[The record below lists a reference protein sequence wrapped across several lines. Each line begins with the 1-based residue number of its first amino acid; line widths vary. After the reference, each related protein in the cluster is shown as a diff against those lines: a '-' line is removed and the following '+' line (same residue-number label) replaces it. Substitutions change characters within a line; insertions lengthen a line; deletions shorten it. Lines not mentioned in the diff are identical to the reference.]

1 MAWSESTNLRGVVRC
16 CHLGMFIQAM
26 VINLAPLLFIPLRE
40 ELGLSFEQ
48 LGRLILVNFLTQMTV
63 DLLCTAL
70 ADRVSTKALVVLAN
84 LSAALGL
91 VWFALGSR
99 SPHHA
104 YEQLM
109 AGTVVFSIGCGLLEV
124 LLSPIIQ
131 AVPSERKA
139 GSMALLHAFYPIGKV
154 VVIVVTGYALHRV
167 GLEHWRGVMLAWT
180 VVPLLNT
187 VGFMMIDLPPFAEPG
202 RRQRLRDL
210 VSRPTYRLVVLAMIF
225 AGATEVTLA
234 QWASAYAERALG
246 VTKLVADLVGFGLF
260 GLGMVAGRLWFGF
273 HGEGR
278 HLRGWMQSGC
288 WGSFAACL
296 VIALS
301 PWPALALLAG
311 LPAGFFV
318 SMLWPGTLSLSAA
331 RFPLAGASMFALL
344 AAGGDFGCG
353 LMPWWLGV
361 VADGAARFAPGW
373 ASGVSPEAFGLRVG
387 LLFTAVYPVVLSVL
401 LARFHREDQGEAG

>member
-1 MAWSESTNLRGVVRC
+1 MAWSESTNLRRVVRC

-91 VWFALGSR
+91 VWFAFGSR
-99 SPHHA
+99 SPLHA
-104 YEQLM
+104 YEHLM

-154 VVIVVTGYALHRV
+154 VVIVVTGWALHRV
-167 GLEHWRGVMLAWT
+167 GLAHWRGVMLAWT

-187 VGFMMIDLPPFAEPG
+187 VGFMMIELPPFAEAG

-210 VSRPTYRLVVLAMIF
+210 VSQPAYRLVVLAMVF

-246 VTKLVADLVGFGLF
+246 VSKLVADLLGFGLF

-278 HLRGWMQSGC
+278 HLRGWMQTGC

-296 VIALS
+296 VIGLA
-301 PWPALALLAG
+301 PWPGLALLAG

-361 VADGAARFAPGW
+361 VADGAARIAPGW
-373 ASGVSPEAFGLRVG
+373 TLGISAEAFGLRVG
-387 LLFTAVYPVVLSVL
+387 LLFTAIYPVVLSVL
-401 LARFHREDQGEAG
+401 LTRFHRADQRDAG